1 MDNLLSVVDNIM
13 ENTTQELLASAQI
26 QKSSTSR
33 LLEALDNFIENVAFI
48 YDSMKKKPFNL
59 SDLSIQLPNIG
70 FNINRKVFTSD
81 VFFIARNKDGNASVE
96 ITTSA
101 SQSVITSET
110 LAVIRVPQ
118 QTFLD
123 TPETLF
129 SYQFRKPSLFLTES
143 QLQRLNG
150 KKVVNDQVVDSE
162 VLSASVLGRVIKY
175 LTKNPI
181 ILSFKPL
188 QTTNLEETSCQFWN
202 PDLRKSK
209 FVSIILFVCIRAEE
223 QGKRLKTLSKSV
235 LLSTTFKLSV
245 LYFSTS
251 TLISNFVSLK
261 LFQSE

>member
-188 QTTNLEETSCQFWN
+188 QTTNLEETCQFWN

-223 QGKRLKTLSKSV
+223 QRKRLKTLSKSV

-251 TLISNFVSLK
+251 NLISNFVSLK

>member
-1 MDNLLSVVDNIM
+1 MSVVDNIM
-13 ENTTQELLASAQI
+13 ESTTQELLASAQI

-33 LLEALDNFIENVAFI
+33 LLEALDNFIEKVAFI

-188 QTTNLEETSCQFWN
+188 QTTNLEETCQFWN

-223 QGKRLKTLSKSV
+223 QRKRLKTLSKSV

-251 TLISNFVSLK
+251 NLISNFVSLK
-261 LFQSE
+261 LFQSK